1 MPRRSQR
8 ERKAVVRHDATD
20 ELDDDED
27 DENVLADAPESSKEA
42 LEEDGGDA
50 NDNDDEEED
59 AKKPAAV
66 RIKKKRIYSRVAHV
80 CTKDGLVPLST
91 RSKKKRVKKEYVVD
105 EKLEALPKRKTTH
118 GGYAHTNLS
127 RSRISESN
135 SGNIPWNYGKQRSS
149 ADKAKIAAGVRARNR
164 TKLLEK
170 LKNLGLTEE
179 EWYKK
184 KKEIKH
190 LRERLRKAKL
200 TNMKSET
207 ELHSKILQEALD
219 ATDVT
224 KMKEMKVNYYYYIK
238 RLLCVEVVSTGIII
252 CVRIFF
258 RYILA
263 FSNE

>member
-27 DENVLADAPESSKEA
+27 DDENELADAPESSKEA
-42 LEEDGGDA
+42 LEEQDDGDD
-50 NDNDDEEED
+50 NDNDDEDED

-66 RIKKKRIYSRVAHV
+66 RIKKKRIYSRVAAHV
-80 CTKDGLVPLST
+80 CTKGGLVPLST

-170 LKNLGLTEE
+170 LENLGLTEE

-238 RLLCVEVVSTGIII
+238 RLLCVGVIVLES
-252 CVRIFF
+252 
-258 RYILA
+258 
-263 FSNE
+263 

>member
-8 ERKAVVRHDATD
+8 KRTAVVRHDATD

-27 DENVLADAPESSKEA
+27 YIKELADAPESSKEA
-42 LEEDGGDA
+42 LEEGNGGDD

-66 RIKKKRIYSRVAHV
+66 RSKKKRIYSRVAHV

-135 SGNIPWNYGKQRSS
+135 SGNVPWNYGKQRSS

-170 LKNLGLTEE
+170 LENLGMTEE

-224 KMKEMKVNYYYYIK
+224 KMKEMKVN
-238 RLLCVEVVSTGIII
+238 
-252 CVRIFF
+252 
-258 RYILA
+258 
-263 FSNE
+263 

>member
-27 DENVLADAPESSKEA
+27 DENELADAPESSKEA
-42 LEEDGGDA
+42 LEEDGGD
-50 NDNDDEEED
+50 DNDDDDEEEEEEEED

-66 RIKKKRIYSRVAHV
+66 RIKKKRIYSRVAAHV
-80 CTKDGLVPLST
+80 CTKGGLVPLST

-170 LKNLGLTEE
+170 LENLGLTEE

-224 KMKEMKVNYYYYIK
+224 KMKEMKVNYYYIK
-238 RLLCVEVVSTGIII
+238 RLLCVRVVLLES
-252 CVRIFF
+252 
-258 RYILA
+258 
-263 FSNE
+263 